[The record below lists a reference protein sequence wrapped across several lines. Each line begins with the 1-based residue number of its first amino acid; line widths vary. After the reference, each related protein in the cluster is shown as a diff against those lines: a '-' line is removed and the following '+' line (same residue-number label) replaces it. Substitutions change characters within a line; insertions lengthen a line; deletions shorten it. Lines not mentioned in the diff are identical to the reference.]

1 MSSNH
6 DHHPN
11 DLPESGGG
19 QKPGRA
25 TVVVHVCHCV
35 GCVRHLKFS
44 FATFKPSSH
53 SLQKMT
59 HSITA
64 FHILKHVLIKC
75 SQLFTFSAAFLSF
88 AIFAS
93 KVQSFLIFC
102 SNRLLF
108 DAFATLELGL
118 TFQHMEGKRQ
128 HHRSA
133 ELP

>member
-1 MSSNH
+1 MSMSSNH

-25 TVVVHVCHCV
+25 TVVVHVCHSV
-35 GCVRHLKFS
+35 GCICHLNFHLLHS
-44 FATFKPSSH
+44 FSH

-128 HHRSA
+128 HHRSE